1 MFEPH
6 TKFGKLSTE
15 GGNTCRQRKA
25 GRFVVKTCDKEA
37 TWKLLGHHPNMQ
49 LLQYLVECMFNERIL
64 DRLRCLQT
72 EDRIKGDKILK

>member
-15 GGNTCRQRKA
+15 GGNTCREKQ
-25 GRFVVKTCDKEA
+25 GDLWSKTRDTEI

-49 LLQYLVECMFNERIL
+49 LLQYLVECMFNERVL
-64 DRLRCLQT
+64 DRLRRLQT
-72 EDRIKGDKILK
+72 EDRIKVDKILK